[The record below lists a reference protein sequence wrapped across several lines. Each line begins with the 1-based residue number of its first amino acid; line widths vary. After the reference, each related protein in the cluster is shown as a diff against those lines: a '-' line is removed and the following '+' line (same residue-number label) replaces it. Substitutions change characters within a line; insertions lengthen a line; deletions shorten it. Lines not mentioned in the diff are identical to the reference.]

1 MQQRGL
7 PLGRHLRVGIQGL
20 LEQEIGVA
28 AEQDVSPAARH
39 VRRDGDGAFAAGLGD
54 DLGFLLVMLGVQDVV
69 LDAVPDEIA
78 SQPFRL
84 LDRDGAHQDRL
95 SPLVAVHDLVHDRV
109 ELLLL
114 GAVHHVREVRPDEGP
129 IGGDDDHVQIVDLG
143 ELAGLGVG
151 RSRHAGELVIH
162 PEQVLEGD

>member
-1 MQQRGL
+1 MPLGAQNVQAAEADDLLFLFLAFGPDLMQQRGL
-7 PLGRHLRVGIQGL
+7 PLWRHLRVGIQGL

-78 SQPFRL
+78 SQPFR
-84 LDRDGAHQDRL
+84 DRKSTRL
-95 SPLVAVHDLVHDRV
+95 NSSHGYISYAVF
-109 ELLLL
+109 
-114 GAVHHVREVRPDEGP
+114 
-129 IGGDDDHVQIVDLG
+129 
-143 ELAGLGVG
+143 
-151 RSRHAGELVIH
+151 
-162 PEQVLEGD
+162 